1 MLMRN
6 INQSCYSITE
16 GRFLMRTS
24 TRYIFC
30 AVVAVIAVI
39 CLSGAANSQQKVL
52 QLSQAAS
59 VTQTVGLTDITVTY
73 HRPGVKGRE
82 IWGKLEAY
90 DKVWRAGANEATTVN
105 FSDDVTIAG
114 QQLKAGT
121 YSFFITPRQGDWTV
135 IFNSQSKQWGAYSY
149 DSTKDVLKF
158 SMKPEVIPNEE
169 WLSYSFSDLTIS
181 SVKLVLR
188 WEKIALPITIETG
201 TDAKIASANNAA
213 VTAAWQQ
220 LNSYARYCIDSK
232 TNWDKGMD
240 AVERSI
246 AINENAGNL
255 RTKAELLAQS
265 GKAKEAIAVA
275 ENAIKVG
282 KSANP
287 KFSPAA
293 LEKLIDDWKKK

>member
-1 MLMRN
+1 
-6 INQSCYSITE
+6 
-16 GRFLMRTS
+16 
-24 TRYIFC
+24 
-30 AVVAVIAVI
+30 
-39 CLSGAANSQQKVL
+39 
-52 QLSQAAS
+52 
-59 VTQTVGLTDITVTY
+59 
-73 HRPGVKGRE
+73 
-82 IWGKLEAY
+82 
-90 DKVWRAGANEATTVN
+90 
-105 FSDDVTIAG
+105 
-114 QQLKAGT
+114 
-121 YSFFITPRQGDWTV
+121 
-135 IFNSQSKQWGAYSY
+135 
-149 DSTKDVLKF
+149 
-158 SMKPEVIPNEE
+158 
-169 WLSYSFSDLTIS
+169 
-181 SVKLVLR
+181 
-188 WEKIALPITIETG
+188 LPITIETG

-275 ENAIKVG
+275 ENAIKIG

>member
-1 MLMRN
+1 
-6 INQSCYSITE
+6 
-16 GRFLMRTS
+16 MRTS

-39 CLSGAANSQQKVL
+39 CLSSAANSQQKVL

-73 HRPGVKGRE
+73 HRPGVKGRD

-121 YSFFITPRQGDWTV
+121 YSFFVTPRQGDWTV

-275 ENAIKVG
+275 ENAIKIG

>member
-1 MLMRN
+1 MK
-6 INQSCYSITE
+6 S
-16 GRFLMRTS
+16 F
-24 TRYIFC
+24 TRYISGTVA
-30 AVVAVIAVI
+30 AVVAIV
-39 CLSGAANSQQKVL
+39 CLSAAARSQQKVL

-59 VTQTVGLTDITVTY
+59 VTQTVGLTDITVSY

-90 DKVWRAGANEATTVN
+90 DKVWRAGANEATTVS

-114 QQLKAGT
+114 QELKAGT
-121 YSFFITPRQGDWTV
+121 YSFFVTPRRGDWTV
-135 IFNSQSKQWGAYSY
+135 IFNSQPKQWGAYNY

-158 SMKPEVIPNEE
+158 SVKPEVIPNEE
-169 WLSYSFSDLTIS
+169 WLSYSFSELTIS

-188 WEKIALPITIETG
+188 WEKIALPITIEVG
-201 TDAKIASANNAA
+201 TDAKITNANNAA

-220 LNSYARYCIDSK
+220 LNNYARYCLDSK
-232 TNWDKGMD
+232 TNWDKGME

-246 AINENAGNL
+246 AINETAGNL

>member
-1 MLMRN
+1 
-6 INQSCYSITE
+6 
-16 GRFLMRTS
+16 MRTS
-24 TRYIFC
+24 ARFISC
-30 AVVAVIAVI
+30 AVVAIVL
-39 CLSGAANSQQKVL
+39 LSSAADSQQKVL
-52 QLSQAAS
+52 RLSQAAS
-59 VTQTVGLTDITVTY
+59 VAQTVGLTDITVSY

-82 IWGKLEAY
+82 IWGKLVPY
-90 DKVWRAGANEATTVN
+90 DQVWRAGANEATMVS

-114 QQLKAGT
+114 QQLQAGA
-121 YSFFITPRQGDWTV
+121 YSFFVTPRQGDWTV
-135 IFNSQSKQWGAYSY
+135 IFNSQPKQWGAFSY

-158 SMKPEVIPNEE
+158 SAKPEVIPNEE
-169 WLSYSFSDLTIS
+169 WLSYSFSDLSIS

-188 WEKIALPITIETG
+188 WEKIALPIMIEVG
-201 TDAKIASANNAA
+201 TDAKIASANIAA
-213 VTAAWQQ
+213 VTTAWQQ
-220 LNSYARYCIDSK
+220 LNSYARYCLDSK
-232 TNWDKGMD
+232 TNWNKGME

-255 RTKAELLAQS
+255 RIKAELLAQS

-287 KFSPAA
+287 KFSSAA